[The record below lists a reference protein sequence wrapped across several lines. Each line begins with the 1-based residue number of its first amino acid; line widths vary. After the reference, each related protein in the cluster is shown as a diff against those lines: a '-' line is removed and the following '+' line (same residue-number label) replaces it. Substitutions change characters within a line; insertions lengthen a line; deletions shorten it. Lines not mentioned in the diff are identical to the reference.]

1 MNKSSIKLRRTNSQT
16 KPIEHVGQ
24 GAKNAK
30 TCRMS
35 SKSLVTLFLFV
46 LSAMEFPFKGKI
58 HNQIV
63 NVFASEFFFFSFKS
77 DFILKNL
84 LILITQ

>member
-1 MNKSSIKLRRTNSQT
+1 
-16 KPIEHVGQ
+16 
-24 GAKNAK
+24 
-30 TCRMS
+30 
-35 SKSLVTLFLFV
+35 
-46 LSAMEFPFKGKI
+46 MEFPFKGKI